1 MSNTKLIKLIAK
13 FLIKLIIGTTIIQTI
28 IIKTIMISMILTR
41 NITNQ
46 ILNQENMMNTF
57 KNKKSLLFSINWQ
70 KLIWALQSN
79 RLSIIT
85 KLEMISHLSKIF
97 FHRDKKV
104 IIKRWITNT
113 FNSRE
118 IKLELKLHN
127 FWTINSVI
135 N

>member
-1 MSNTKLIKLIAK
+1 MNNIKLIKLIAK

-46 ILNQENMMNTF
+46 ISNQENMMNTF

-79 RLSIIT
+79 RPPIIA
-85 KLEMISHLSKIF
+85 KLRMISHLSKIYF
-97 FHRDKKV
+97 LRDKKV
-104 IIKRWITNT
+104 IIKRWIINT
-113 FNSRE
+113 FKSRE

-127 FWTINSVI
+127 FWIINSVI